1 MKYMTD
7 KDVTKKEEIVGA
19 EESVKE
25 VEETLTGIVNV
36 KLLNVRKEPSKE
48 SAVVKILKN
57 HDKIDILDNESTDF
71 YKTTDGYVMKQFIDI
86 I

>member
-1 MKYMTD
+1 MSD

-19 EESVKE
+19 EEAVKE

-48 SAVVKILKN
+48 SAVVKLLN
-57 HDKIDILDNESTDF
+57 FHDKIDILDDESKDF

>member
-1 MKYMTD
+1 MSD

-19 EESVKE
+19 EEEAVKE

-48 SAVVKILKN
+48 SDVVKILKN
-57 HDKIDILDNESTDF
+57 HDKIDILDDESTDF

>member
-1 MKYMTD
+1 MSD
-7 KDVTKKEEIVGA
+7 KDVTNKEGIVA
-19 EESVKE
+19 EEAVKE
-25 VEETLTGIVNV
+25 VKETLTGIVNV

-48 SAVVKILKN
+48 SAVVKLLN
-57 HDKIDILDNESTDF
+57 FHDKIDILDDGSTDF

>member
-1 MKYMTD
+1 MSD

-19 EESVKE
+19 EESAVKE
-25 VEETLTGIVNV
+25 VEETLTGMVNAE
-36 KLLNVRKEPSKE
+36 LLNVRKEPSKE
-48 SAVVKILKN
+48 SAVVKILKI
-57 HDKIDILDNESTDF
+57 HDKIDILDDESTDF

>member
-1 MKYMTD
+1 MSD

-19 EESVKE
+19 EESAVKE
-25 VEETLTGIVNV
+25 VKETLTGMVNV

-48 SAVVKILKN
+48 SDVVKLLN
-57 HDKIDILDNESTDF
+57 FNDKIDILDDESKDF

>member
-1 MKYMTD
+1 MSD
-7 KDVTKKEEIVGA
+7 KDVTNKEEVVGA
-19 EESVKE
+19 KEEAIKE

-48 SAVVKILKN
+48 SAVVKLLN
-57 HDKIDILDNESTDF
+57 FHDKIDILDDESKDF

>member
-1 MKYMTD
+1 MSD

-19 EESVKE
+19 EESAVKE
-25 VEETLTGIVNV
+25 VKETLTGIVNV

-48 SAVVKILKN
+48 SDVVKLLN
-57 HDKIDILDNESTDF
+57 FHDKIDILDDESKDF
-71 YKTTDGYVMKQFIDI
+71 YKTTDGYGMKQFIDI

>member
-1 MKYMTD
+1 MRD
-7 KDVTKKEEIVGA
+7 EDVTKKEEIIGA
-19 EESVKE
+19 EEPSMKE
-25 VEETLTGIVNV
+25 VKETLTGIVNV

-48 SAVVKILKN
+48 SAVVKLLN
-57 HDKIDILDNESTDF
+57 FHDKIDILDDESTDF

>member
-1 MKYMTD
+1 MSN

-19 EESVKE
+19 EEPAVKE
-25 VEETLTGIVNV
+25 VKETLTGMVNV

-48 SAVVKILKN
+48 STVVKLLN
-57 HDKIDILDNESTDF
+57 FHDKIDILDDESKDF

>member
-1 MKYMTD
+1 MSD

-19 EESVKE
+19 EESAVKE
-25 VEETLTGIVNV
+25 VKETLTGIVNV

-48 SAVVKILKN
+48 SAVVKLLN
-57 HDKIDILDNESTDF
+57 FHDKIDILDDESKDF
-71 YKTTDGYVMKQFIDI
+71 YKITDGYVMKQFIDI

>member
-1 MKYMTD
+1 MRD
-7 KDVTKKEEIVGA
+7 EDVTKKEEITGT
-19 EESVKE
+19 EEPAAK
-25 VEETLTGIVNV
+25 ETLTGMVNV

-48 SAVVKILKN
+48 SDVVE
-57 HDKIDILDNESTDF
+57 ILDKDTTIEIFKSESTKDF

>member
-1 MKYMTD
+1 MSD

-19 EESVKE
+19 EESAVKE
-25 VEETLTGIVNV
+25 VKETLTGIVNV

-48 SAVVKILKN
+48 SDVVKLLN
-57 HDKIDILDNESTDF
+57 FHDKIDILDDEAKDF

>member
-1 MKYMTD
+1 MSD
-7 KDVTKKEEIVGA
+7 KDVTKKEEVVSA
-19 EESVKE
+19 EEEAVKE

-48 SAVVKILKN
+48 SDVVE
-57 HDKIDILDNESTDF
+57 ILDKDTTIEIFESESTKDF
-71 YKTTDGYVMKQFIDI
+71 YKTTNGYVMKQFIDI

>member
-1 MKYMTD
+1 MSD
-7 KDVTKKEEIVGA
+7 KDVTKKEEV
-19 EESVKE
+19 VKE
-25 VEETLTGIVNV
+25 VEETLTGMVNV

-48 SAVVKILKN
+48 SDVVKLLN
-57 HDKIDILDNESTDF
+57 FHDKIDILDDESKDF

>member
-1 MKYMTD
+1 MND
-7 KDVTKKEEIVGA
+7 KDVTKKEEEVVGA
-19 EESVKE
+19 EEEAVKE
-25 VEETLTGIVNV
+25 SKETLTGMVNV

-48 SAVVKILKN
+48 SAVVKLLN
-57 HDKIDILDNESTDF
+57 FNDKIDILDDESKDF

>member
-1 MKYMTD
+1 MSDKY
-7 KDVTKKEEIVGA
+7 VTKKEEVVGA
-19 EESVKE
+19 EEEVVKE

-48 SAVVKILKN
+48 SDVVE
-57 HDKIDILDNESTDF
+57 ILDKDTTIEIFESESTKDF

>member
-1 MKYMTD
+1 MTD

-19 EESVKE
+19 EEEAAAVKE
-25 VEETLTGIVNV
+25 PKETLTGMVNV

-48 SAVVKILKN
+48 SAVVKLLN
-57 HDKIDILDNESTDF
+57 FHDKIDILDNESKDF

>member
-1 MKYMTD
+1 MSD
-7 KDVTKKEEIVGA
+7 KDVTKKEEVVGA
-19 EESVKE
+19 EEAVKE
-25 VEETLTGIVNV
+25 VEEISTGIVNV

-48 SAVVKILKN
+48 STVVKLLN
-57 HDKIDILDNESTDF
+57 FHDKIDILDDESKDF

>member
-1 MKYMTD
+1 MSD
-7 KDVTKKEEIVGA
+7 KDVTKKEEVVGA
-19 EESVKE
+19 EEAVKE
-25 VEETLTGIVNV
+25 VEETLTGMVNV

-48 SAVVKILKN
+48 SDVVE
-57 HDKIDILDNESTDF
+57 ILDKDTTIEIFESESTKDF

>member
-1 MKYMTD
+1 MSD
-7 KDVTKKEEIVGA
+7 KDVTKKEEVVGA
-19 EESVKE
+19 EEGVKE
-25 VEETLTGIVNV
+25 VEETLTGMVNV

-48 SAVVKILKN
+48 SDVVE
-57 HDKIDILDNESTDF
+57 ILDKDTTIEIFESESTKDF

>member
-1 MKYMTD
+1 MND

-19 EESVKE
+19 EESAVKE
-25 VEETLTGIVNV
+25 VKETLTGMVNV

-48 SAVVKILKN
+48 SDVVKLLN
-57 HDKIDILDNESTDF
+57 FHDKIDIIDDESKDF

>member
-1 MKYMTD
+1 MND
-7 KDVTKKEEIVGA
+7 KDVTKKEEIVA
-19 EESVKE
+19 EEPAVK
-25 VEETLTGIVNV
+25 ETLTGMVNV

-48 SAVVKILKN
+48 SAVVKILKF
-57 HDKIDILDNESTDF
+57 HDKIDILDDESKDF

>member
-1 MKYMTD
+1 MND
-7 KDVTKKEEIVGA
+7 KDVTKKEEEA
-19 EESVKE
+19 VKE
-25 VEETLTGIVNV
+25 VKEISTGMVNV

-48 SAVVKILKN
+48 SAVVKLLN
-57 HDKIDILDNESTDF
+57 FNDKIDILDDESKDF

>member
-1 MKYMTD
+1 MSD
-7 KDVTKKEEIVGA
+7 KDVTKKEEVVGV
-19 EESVKE
+19 EEEAVKE

-36 KLLNVRKEPSKE
+36 QLLNVRKETSKE
-48 SAVVKILKN
+48 SDVVE
-57 HDKIDILDNESTDF
+57 ILDKDTTIEIFESESTNDF

>member
-1 MKYMTD
+1 MSD

-19 EESVKE
+19 EEEAVKG
-25 VEETLTGIVNV
+25 VEEKITGMVNV

-48 SAVVKILKN
+48 SAVVKLLN
-57 HDKIDILDNESTDF
+57 FHDKIDILDDESKDF

>member
-1 MKYMTD
+1 MSD
-7 KDVTKKEEIVGA
+7 KDVTKKDEIVGA
-19 EESVKE
+19 EEPAVKE
-25 VEETLTGIVNV
+25 VKETLTGMVNV

-48 SAVVKILKN
+48 SDVVKLLN
-57 HDKIDILDNESTDF
+57 FHDKIDILDDESTDF

>member
-1 MKYMTD
+1 MRD
-7 KDVTKKEEIVGA
+7 EDVTKKEEITGT
-19 EESVKE
+19 EEPAMK
-25 VEETLTGIVNV
+25 ETLTGIVNV

-48 SAVVKILKN
+48 SDVVKLLN
-57 HDKIDILDNESTDF
+57 FHDKIDIIDDESKDF